1 LNYELLL
8 SFVFATSALACS
20 PGPDNIYVLM
30 QSITNGKQY
39 GLATVAGLITGC
51 IVHTTL
57 VAFGVSAIIKEN
69 DNLYFAIK
77 LFGALY
83 LFYLAYKV
91 FKSNTSITLNNSN
104 IAKKSLMQLFKQGFI
119 MNVLNPKVSI
129 FFLAFFPGFL
139 FSDTLSTVIQFYVL
153 GFLFMTVSLI
163 IFSTIAILAGTI
175 SDYIKQNKNIGIVL
189 KWLQIIVFVGIAFFI
204 LISEK

>member
-1 LNYELLL
+1 MNFELLF
-8 SFVFATSALACS
+8 SFVIATSALACS

-69 DNLYFAIK
+69 DKLYFAIK
-77 LFGALY
+77 LFGGLY

-91 FKSNTSITLNNSN
+91 FKSNTSITLSN
-104 IAKKSLMQLFKQGFI
+104 TNIPKKSLKQLFKQGFI

-139 FSDTLSTVIQFYVL
+139 FSNTLSTVIQFYVL
-153 GFLFMTVSLI
+153 GLLFMAVSLI

-175 SDYIKQNKNIGIVL
+175 SDYIKQNESIGIFL

-204 LISEK
+204 LLSEK